1 MRISIQK
8 LVFSFVITS
17 RLICQDQVLIT
28 ISVTVPVGTNQVIL
42 VGNIPLLGNWDH
54 SSALPLTMVDS
65 TTFSGSFSV
74 LRNISIE
81 YKLTHGSWESEA
93 LTENRMVPGNTQL
106 TVRGDTTITHTVAI
120 WKDTGKIPGAG
131 ITGLRNYHRDFYSL
145 ELNNRRDII
154 VWLPPSYSTD
164 SLARYP
170 VLYMHDGQNIID
182 PFTSFAGQD
191 WRMDEVATELIEL
204 GKIEE
209 IIIVGINNTDNR
221 TAEYSPLHL
230 GEQYSTFMINT
241 LKPFIDS
248 TYRTM
253 QKPEHT
259 AVMGSS
265 MGGIISF
272 HLAWEYPQT
281 FSMAGCLSP
290 AFLIDDNEIINRIR
304 NYSGPEKTIK
314 LYIDNGTIGLEQR
327 LQPAIDEL
335 VPLLNQISFMD
346 EHHLLY
352 YIADGAEHNE
362 AAWAERV
369 YLPLVF
375 FFGH

>member
-1 MRISIQK
+1 MEVPES
-8 LVFSFVITS
+8 T
-17 RLICQDQVLIT
+17 T
-28 ISVTVPVGTNQVIL
+28 SVTIP
-42 VGNIPLLGNWDH
+42 GNLDELGNWDPAAVPLD
-54 SSALPLTMVDS
+54 SLDTGLYGISFQARIGSAV
-65 TTFSGSFSV
+65 
-74 LRNISIE
+74 E
-81 YKLTHGSWESEA
+81 YKFTRGDWATEA
-93 LTENRMVPGNTQL
+93 LDSAGNIPPNHDHI
-106 TVRGDTTITHTVAI
+106 VVGDTTIYHRIFA
-120 WKDTGKIPGAG
+120 WKDSATHGKSG
-131 ITGLRNYHRDFYSL
+131 ITGSVNYHRDFYSP
-145 ELNNRRDII
+145 ELNNQRDLI

-164 SLARYP
+164 SLAHYP
-170 VLYMHDGQNIID
+170 VLYMPDGQNIID

-191 WRMDEVATELIEL
+191 WRMDEVVTELIEL
-204 GKIEE
+204 GKIDE

-221 TAEYSPLHL
+221 TAEYSPVHL
-230 GEQYSTFMINT
+230 GEQYSAFMINT

-272 HLAWEYPQT
+272 HLVWEYPQT
-281 FSMAGCLSP
+281 FSLAGCLSP

-335 VPLLNQISFMD
+335 VPLLNQTGFTD
-346 EHHLLY
+346 QNHLLY

-369 YLPLVF
+369 HLPLVF
-375 FFGH
+375 FFGR

>member
-1 MRISIQK
+1 
-8 LVFSFVITS
+8 
-17 RLICQDQVLIT
+17 
-28 ISVTVPVGTNQVIL
+28 
-42 VGNIPLLGNWDH
+42 
-54 SSALPLTMVDS
+54 
-65 TTFSGSFSV
+65 
-74 LRNISIE
+74 
-81 YKLTHGSWESEA
+81 
-93 LTENRMVPGNTQL
+93 
-106 TVRGDTTITHTVAI
+106 
-120 WKDTGKIPGAG
+120 
-131 ITGLRNYHRDFYSL
+131 
-145 ELNNRRDII
+145 
-154 VWLPPSYSTD
+154 
-164 SLARYP
+164 
-170 VLYMHDGQNIID
+170 MHDGQNIID

-191 WRMDEVATELIEL
+191 WRMDEVVTELIEL
-204 GKIEE
+204 GKIDE

-230 GEQYSTFMINT
+230 GEQYSAFMINT

-248 TYRTM
+248 TYRTI

-272 HLAWEYPQT
+272 HLVWEYPQT

-304 NYSGPEKTIK
+304 NYSGPEKSIK

-335 VPLLNQISFMD
+335 VPLLNQTSFTD

-352 YIADGAEHNE
+352 YIADGAEHDE
-362 AAWAERV
+362 IAWAERV
-369 YLPLVF
+369 HLPLVF
-375 FFGH
+375 FFGR

>member
-191 WRMDEVATELIEL
+191 WRMDEVVTELIEL
-204 GKIEE
+204 GKIDE